1 MLDINPEK
9 VRQVITEARMLDA
22 KEDVT
27 DSAFDE
33 EEFED
38 TAPET
43 LENPEQDPVYEELR
57 EFIRSLD
64 EDERIAIVALA
75 WIGRGT
81 YEASAF
87 DLALAEAR
95 RAHNGRT
102 AEYLHGL
109 PLLGNCL
116 EEGLCA
122 VEMGEEDGD
131 AIR

>member
-1 MLDINPEK
+1 M
-9 VRQVITEARMLDA
+9 
-22 KEDVT
+22 T

-64 EDERIAIVALA
+64 EDEQIALVALA

-87 DLALAEAR
+87 DLAIAEAR

-102 AEYLHGL
+102 AEYLLGL
-109 PLLGNCL
+109 PLLGNYL

-122 VEMGEEDGD
+122 VEMDEEDGD